1 MTLRERLRLLMEKND
16 LTAKTLAAKAGISVN
31 TLNMYLGY
39 RETIPAA
46 DVAVRLARALGV
58 TVEYLVEGTPPRA
71 ARASGDDLD
80 FVADSRAGKKSQP
93 NLSTFGLIMEEI
105 KKTPKESLPDL
116 LELVIKFNSEHK
128 SAPKD
133 SSSRQ
138 GE

>member
-39 RETIPAA
+39 REAIPAA

-58 TVEYLVEGTPPRA
+58 TVEYLVEGAQRT
-71 ARASGDDLD
+71 ARARNRDLD
-80 FVADSRAGKKSQP
+80 FVSDSRAGKKAQP
-93 NLSTFGLIMEEI
+93 NLSAFDLIMEEI
-105 KKTPKESLPDL
+105 KKTPKESLPGL

-128 SAPKD
+128 GAPKD